1 MHVSEE
7 HNHAGKEIVE
17 KIESSANDEIS
28 IASDENLS
36 KYEIRRKH
44 RVVAN
49 KKRFQE
55 QYAAVTV
62 KKAKVLPT

>member
-1 MHVSEE
+1 M
-7 HNHAGKEIVE
+7 E

-28 IASDENLS
+28 IGSDENLS

-44 RVVAN
+44 RVVVAN